1 MLSMASLF
9 ASRELSNFPCILTEM
24 CFHSM
29 KLKMAAQWHHST
41 LWVSPTSTPLRSIPT
56 YYMGTKYYNFSFLAH
71 GDLYGSLANRFR
83 LGTSTIHG
91 IIPETCN
98 AIYQV
103 LQPIV
108 LKEPDATDWARIER
122 GFWRRW
128 DFPNC
133 IAAIDGKHCMIQ
145 SPPNSGSLYYNSKGY
160 FSLVLMALVDHQY
173 KFTYID
179 VGEYGSNSDSNVFRN
194 SNLGTGFM
202 QGHLDVP
209 APKSLPNFQNMG
221 DLPYCLVEDE
231 AFPLRMDL
239 MRPYP
244 WAARATLPQDQLVF
258 NYRLSR
264 ARRIVENTF
273 GILAQRFRIYN
284 KRMQLSDYNADIIIK
299 ATCTLHNFL
308 TKNIPIRAIEN
319 QLNPNQEPYLGR
331 DGAMQPIQ
339 NLHGH
344 HSANDAIKVGDIYK
358 RFFKSRAGG
367 IW

>member
-1 MLSMASLF
+1 M
-9 ASRELSNFPCILTEM
+9 
-24 CFHSM
+24 
-29 KLKMAAQWHHST
+29 
-41 LWVSPTSTPLRSIPT
+41 
-56 YYMGTKYYNFSFLAH
+56 
-71 GDLYGSLANRFR
+71 
-83 LGTSTIHG
+83 
-91 IIPETCN
+91 
-98 AIYQV
+98 

-108 LKEPDATDWARIER
+108 LKEPDATDWAIIER

-133 IAAIDGKHCMIQ
+133 IGAIDGKHCMIQ
-145 SPPNSGSLYYNSKGY
+145 SPPPNSGSLYYNYKGY

-179 VGEYGSNSDSNVFRN
+179 VGEHGSNSDSNVFRN
-194 SNLGTGFM
+194 SNLGTRFM

-209 APKSLPNFQNMG
+209 APKALPNFPNMG
-221 DLPYCLVEDE
+221 DLPHCLVGDE

-244 WAARATLPQDQLVF
+244 RAARAALPQDQLVF

-264 ARRIVENTF
+264 ARRIMENTF

-299 ATCTLHNFL
+299 ATCALHNFL
-308 TKNIPIRAIEN
+308 TENIPIRAIEN

-331 DGAMQPIQ
+331 DGALQPIQ
-339 NLHGH
+339 NLHGY
-344 HSANDAIKVGDIYK
+344 HSANDAIKVRDIYK
-358 RFFKSRAGG
+358 RFFNSRAGG

>member
-1 MLSMASLF
+1 M
-9 ASRELSNFPCILTEM
+9 
-24 CFHSM
+24 
-29 KLKMAAQWHHST
+29 
-41 LWVSPTSTPLRSIPT
+41 
-56 YYMGTKYYNFSFLAH
+56 
-71 GDLYGSLANRFR
+71 
-83 LGTSTIHG
+83 
-91 IIPETCN
+91 
-98 AIYQV
+98 

-133 IAAIDGKHCMIQ
+133 IGAIDGKHCMIQ
-145 SPPNSGSLYYNSKGY
+145 SPPNSGSLYYNYKGY

-179 VGEYGSNSDSNVFRN
+179 VGEYGSNSD
-194 SNLGTGFM
+194 
-202 QGHLDVP
+202 LDVP
-209 APKSLPNFQNMG
+209 APKALPNFPNMG
-221 DLPYCLVEDE
+221 DLPHCLVGDE

-244 WAARATLPQDQLVF
+244 RAARAVLPQEQLVF

-299 ATCTLHNFL
+299 ATCPLHNFL
-308 TKNIPIRAIEN
+308 TENIPIRAIEN

-331 DGAMQPIQ
+331 DRAMQPIQ
-339 NLHGH
+339 NLYGY
-344 HSANDAIKVGDIYK
+344 HSANDAIKVRDIYK
-358 RFFKSRAGG
+358 QFFNSRAGG
-367 IW
+367 SW

>member
-1 MLSMASLF
+1 
-9 ASRELSNFPCILTEM
+9 
-24 CFHSM
+24 
-29 KLKMAAQWHHST
+29 
-41 LWVSPTSTPLRSIPT
+41 
-56 YYMGTKYYNFSFLAH
+56 MGTKYYNFSFLTH
-71 GDLYGSLANRFR
+71 GDSYGSLANRFQ

-108 LKEPDATDWARIER
+108 LKEPDATDWARIDR

-133 IAAIDGKHCMIQ
+133 IGVIDGKHYMIQ
-145 SPPNSGSLYYNSKGY
+145 SPPNSGSLYYNYKGY

-173 KFTYID
+173 KFTYIG

-194 SNLGTGFM
+194 SNMGTRFM
-202 QGHLDVP
+202 QGHLDIP
-209 APKSLPNFQNMG
+209 APKALPNFPNMG
-221 DLPYCLVEDE
+221 DLPHCLVGDE

-244 WAARATLPQDQLVF
+244 RAARAALPQDQLVF

-273 GILAQRFRIYN
+273 GVLAQRFRIYN

-299 ATCTLHNFL
+299 ATYTLHNFL
-308 TKNIPIRAIEN
+308 TENIPIRATEN

-339 NLHGH
+339 NLHGY
-344 HSANDAIKVGDIYK
+344 HSANGAIKVRDIYK
-358 RFFKSRAGG
+358 RFFNSRAGG